1 MVISG
6 VGNFNAKASDDIKR
20 DGLGIVAGVV
30 AVAIVILSIAIAG
43 GIPSTAA
50 LLALAGFAAVG
61 VASLACALF
70 GLVRLRIDRERE
82 EIARM
87 VLNGPDRSVAV
98 TDERGDVTFANE
110 GYAGLVG
117 AEGIA
122 LDPVRAW
129 SGDPDASTVLGR
141 LHRSAKAGRAA
152 REDVRLS
159 VGEPRWLQVTAY
171 PLNTHEL
178 GRVVWE
184 MVDVT
189 SIRATEEHTFRSARD
204 AVSYLDQCAVGF
216 VAARE
221 DGVVE
226 HLNATMAEW
235 LAVDLTEFERRELR
249 IGDFL
254 NDAQVEHETGVRET
268 AARVEI
274 ESATGTPRS
283 AWLLE
288 RRTAVP
294 ARRRLMT
301 FVEGTAIET
310 STEMD
315 ETVGLDRFY
324 DRLPVSLA
332 TLNADGTIL
341 RANTTFAHML
351 SDGTIRNGTPFVDL
365 VPASSRDAIDKA
377 LAAAASGRTSIE
389 PIDIVLNEDRDQER
403 YVRLQPA
410 VVRVVENEHV
420 VIIHAQE
427 STEQKAIEAAYIQGQ
442 KMQAVGL
449 LAGGLAHDFNNVLS
463 AITMSAD
470 LLLETHGVGD
480 PSHKDIRNVKTSA
493 SKAASLVR
501 QLLAYSRKQTLR
513 PTVLHLADTLS
524 DGRML
529 YQRLANPA
537 ELELELG
544 SDLWPVKADLGQFE
558 QVITN
563 LVANARDAM
572 PNGGRIVISARN
584 LPAAEAATLNYQGF
598 NAADYVMVEV
608 TDTGT
613 GMPPEVQKQIF
624 DPFYTTK
631 EVGKGTGLGM
641 AMVYGIVKQSDGF
654 IYVDSEVGRG
664 TRFRIMLPRHQAAA
678 GSSDGA
684 ATTQPKA
691 PQDLTGSG
699 TVLVVEDDNAV
710 RPGAV
715 RALTSRGYTVHEA
728 MDGEEALEVL
738 EELEGKVDIIISD
751 VVMPGMDGPTF
762 LREMRAIYGDDV
774 PFVFASGHAE
784 DAFAKNLPEGSV
796 FSFLP
801 KPYSLSDL
809 ATKVKDVL
817 AGKM

>member
-1 MVISG
+1 MAISDTDG
-6 VGNFNAKASDDIKR
+6 GNSPSDETIR
-20 DGLGIVAGVV
+20 TNGFRIIAGVV
-30 AVAIVILSIAIAG
+30 ALGIAVLSVVLSG
-43 GIPSTAA
+43 GLPSTAA
-50 LLALAGFAAVG
+50 LLALAGFAVVG
-61 VASLACALF
+61 VAAMACALF
-70 GLVRLRIDRERE
+70 GFVRLGIGRDRDAFGR
-82 EIARM
+82 A
-87 VLNGPDRSVAV
+87 VLNAPDRSIAV
-98 TDERGDVTFANE
+98 TNAHGDVVFANE
-110 GYAGLVG
+110 AYARLVG
-117 AEGIA
+117 AEGLA
-122 LDPVRAW
+122 LDPAVNW
-129 SGDPDASTVLGR
+129 SGDPDASKVFER
-141 LHRSAKAGRAA
+141 LERAVKAGQTV
-152 REDVRLS
+152 REEVR
-159 VGEPRWLQVTAY
+159 VPGHEPRWLQVTAY
-171 PLNTHEL
+171 PLAEQPKS
-178 GRVVWE
+178 RFVWE
-184 MVDVT
+184 LLDVT
-189 SIRATEEHTFRSARD
+189 GIREAEEQAFRSARD

-216 VAARE
+216 AAARE

-226 HLNATMAEW
+226 HLNAEMADM
-235 LAVDLTEFERRELR
+235 LGIDLTEFERRELR
-249 IGDFL
+249 IDDFL
-254 NDAQVEHETGVRET
+254 VPGHSGEDEAGSGKVEIISSSGVR
-268 AARVEI
+268 
-274 ESATGTPRS
+274 RS
-283 AWLLE
+283 ARLLE
-288 RRTAVP
+288 RRTTKAP
-294 ARRRLMT
+294 PRRLLTVIGDDT
-301 FVEGTAIET
+301 FHPVEQTNDPDA
-310 STEMD
+310 
-315 ETVGLDRFY
+315 GLDRFY
-324 DRLPVSLA
+324 DRLPVALA
-332 TLNADGTIL
+332 TLNADGTLL
-341 RANTTFAHML
+341 RANSAFARML
-351 SDGTIRNGTPFVDL
+351 GDGKVRSGTELSQL
-365 VPASSRDAIDKA
+365 VPASSREPVQKA
-377 LAAAASGRTSIE
+377 MAAAAAGRASIE
-389 PIDIVLNEDRDQER
+389 PIDIVLSDESDRER

-410 VVRVVENEHV
+410 AVRVGENDHV
-420 VIIHAQE
+420 VIVHAQE

-480 PSHKDIRNVKTSA
+480 PSHSDIRNVKTSA

-544 SDLWPVKADLGQFE
+544 SDLWPVKADVGQFE

-572 PNGGRIVISARN
+572 PDGGTIVIGARN
-584 LPAAEAATLNYQGF
+584 LPTSEAASMAYQGF
-598 NAADYVMVEV
+598 KAADYVMVEV

-613 GMPPEVQKQIF
+613 GMPDQVQKQIF

-664 TRFRIMLPRHQAAA
+664 TRFRIMLPRHKQSANA
-678 GSSDGA
+678 SD
-684 ATTQPKA
+684 A
-691 PQDLTGSG
+691 PTGVAKPEAVQDLTGSG

-728 MDGEEALEVL
+728 IDGEEALEVL

-762 LREMRAIYGDDV
+762 LREMRAVYGESI